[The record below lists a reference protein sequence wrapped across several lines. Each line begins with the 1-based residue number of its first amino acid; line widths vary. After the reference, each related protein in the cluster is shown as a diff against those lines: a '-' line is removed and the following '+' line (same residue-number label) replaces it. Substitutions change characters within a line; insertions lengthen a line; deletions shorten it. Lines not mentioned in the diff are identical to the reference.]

1 MKHRHTNQQ
10 CGLDDCARDIPD
22 TAYVCV
28 ECAERLHRLLLLL
41 PDQERQRAR
50 VLTYP
55 HLPFDA
61 DTNPYR
67 ETGDVPVRHGLAAD
81 LDDAITRPTVV
92 HPDQTDATYAQTA
105 ATTPLP
111 YGYTPSE
118 AKWVLLDTLRRWGDD
133 IAHRRGL
140 FRPFDT
146 LQALGPWL
154 AAQVGWLRQQPD
166 GPAAIDEM
174 TAGLRNALRVIDR
187 PADRKYAGPCTA
199 TITDPDGLARDCD
212 GELYARPG
220 AHAIP
225 CPSCGAEYDVAD
237 RRAWLLA
244 QIDDMAFPVSDLA
257 RVLNGLGVP
266 VTSSQIYGLVHRK
279 TLVPTTERDGRK
291 LFTPRHVIEQLRR
304 VNAARRS
311 VKVPA

>member
-1 MKHRHTNQQ
+1 MKHRHTTQQ
-10 CGLDDCARDIPD
+10 CGLDGCARDIPD

-28 ECAERLHRLLLLL
+28 ECTDRLRDLLLLL

-55 HLPFDA
+55 HLPYDA

-67 ETGDVPVRHGLAAD
+67 ETGDTPIRHGLAAD

-92 HPDQTDATYAQTA
+92 RPDQADAAYAQTA

-133 IAHRRGL
+133 IARRRGL

-166 GPAAIDEM
+166 GPDAIAEM
-174 TAGLRNALRVIDR
+174 TAGIRNALRVIDR
-187 PADRKYAGPCTA
+187 PADCKYAGPCTA

-220 AHAIP
+220 ATTIP
-225 CPSCGAEYDVAD
+225 CPQCGAEYDVAD
-237 RRAWLLA
+237 RRAWLLEQA
-244 QIDDMAFPVSDLA
+244 EDRLLPATELA
-257 RVLNGLGVP
+257 RAVDGLGVP
-266 VTSSQIYGLVHRK
+266 ITGAMIRGWVHRGRL
-279 TLVPTTERDGRK
+279 TARGLPGYPVYRVGDVLALVRERVTTGR
-291 LFTPRHVIEQLRR
+291 V
-304 VNAARRS
+304 S
-311 VKVPA
+311 VPA